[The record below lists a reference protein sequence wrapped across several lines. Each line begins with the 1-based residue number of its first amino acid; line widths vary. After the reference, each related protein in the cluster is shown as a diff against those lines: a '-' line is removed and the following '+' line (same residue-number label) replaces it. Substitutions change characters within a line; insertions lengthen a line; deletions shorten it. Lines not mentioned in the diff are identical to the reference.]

1 MGLER
6 SLELRV
12 RIRVTMLQR
21 FKVAVMHR
29 VGFAVT
35 DTIRLE
41 GWVQAEATLK
51 ITVNT

>member
-6 SLELRV
+6 SLEVRV

-21 FKVAVMHR
+21 FRVAVMHR
-29 VGFAVT
+29 FGIAVT

-41 GWVQAEATLK
+41 GMDK
-51 ITVNT
+51 R